1 MLFQF
6 DLADANLA
14 RTMLSHCADDMGRPL
29 DPAEMVEVLDNLTSW
44 SFGYIRMLVE
54 HINATMH

>member
-6 DLADANLA
+6 DLQDAHLA
-14 RTMLSHCADDMGRPL
+14 RTMLDRCADDLGRSL
-29 DPAEMVEVLDNLTSW
+29 DPSEMVEVLDNLTSW